1 MGNNSSSK
9 NTEMKYL
16 KNYASLKLSTI
27 IPQESTHYIIIMR
40 HGERQDC
47 DTKPPLIY
55 HIDDPEL
62 SAIGVRQALD
72 IGHQMRLNLLGI
84 EFSEINVFTSPFTRT
99 IQTGLNAA
107 NGFDIN
113 DNINKNI
120 YIIKDL
126 AENGYKDGFEKN
138 IDKGPIYYGRK
149 DNKYKKLYND
159 LILPYY
165 EGKKYKWNN
174 FDFESKLKEIEDE
187 KEIKDRYYTVI
198 ENLYN
203 YINNKNIQN
212 NGNSLNIITSH
223 QYSVSFMMEKII
235 SILNEKSENKI
246 NFDFKKQDY
255 FFCCTYCFK
264 ITKEKNLKYLGLITP
279 NILRNDHIIIK
290 DKNNKMLDPSKRNNR
305 FLVVMRHGERIDNL
319 PEIRKKQELPNY
331 DPELTFEGMQQ
342 AINIGTQLRNML
354 RYKFKIEIN
363 EINIFNSPS
372 ARVLQ
377 TGILA
382 AGALDYLD
390 KIEKVI
396 RIITDLNETSVQ
408 GGFENNKKE
417 SPIYYYKDKDKNWN
431 DLYNKYINSLIKDR
445 NYRYSKMDFSS
456 ILGKESFE
464 DAENMKKRAENVI
477 TNIKGYI
484 ESTYEQDCNTLS
496 IVATHQLN
504 VSMIVEFLIK
514 EINKERKEKNMDEI
528 NLTDQSFGY
537 CCSYIFKIDENN
549 EFSYIGMLNPN
560 IFDSFEYNLIYN

>member
-1 MGNNSSSK
+1 LINDSKSFIFQINNNDKLNIIEKLIFIVLFYDEKYFFNFIKLFSDFEFK
-9 NTEMKYL
+9 YFQNEEYL
-16 KNYASLKLSTI
+16 KNLMIIQKISKYFFNYNFMNCIYKDNLNIFSQIKDNLINILKLIKKNIQKFIFNTNI
-27 IPQESTHYIIIMR
+27 FFNLFNIKLFFYLLQNLYINEDFSLLNNI
-40 HGERQDC
+40 EP
-47 DTKPPLIY
+47 KK
-55 HIDDPEL
+55 
-62 SAIGVRQALD
+62 
-72 IGHQMRLNLLGI
+72 NLLRIFILFDDIFNNVKKEKFDMNNLI
-84 EFSEINVFTSPFTRT
+84 ELDTEHP
-99 IQTGLNAA
+99 
-107 NGFDIN
+107 
-113 DNINKNI
+113 
-120 YIIKDL
+120 IK
-126 AENGYKDGFEKN
+126 
-138 IDKGPIYYGRK
+138 
-149 DNKYKKLYND
+149 
-159 LILPYY
+159 
-165 EGKKYKWNN
+165 
-174 FDFESKLKEIEDE
+174 
-187 KEIKDRYYTVI
+187 
-198 ENLYN
+198 N
-203 YINNKNIQN
+203 YINDYYFIKYQNKKLFIDKFDYSSEKDYFEIFN
-212 NGNSLNIITSH
+212 N
-223 QYSVSFMMEKII
+223 
-235 SILNEKSENKI
+235 ENKI
-246 NFDFKKQDY
+246 NFDFNKQDY

-279 NILRNDHIIIK
+279 NILRNDHIIVK
-290 DKNNKMLDPSKRNNR
+290 DNNNKMLDPSKRNNR

-342 AINIGTQLRNML
+342 AINIGTQLRNLL
-354 RYKFKIEIN
+354 RYKFNIEIN

-372 ARVLQ
+372 ARTLQ

-390 KIEKVI
+390 KIEKII
-396 RIITDLNETSVQ
+396 RIITDLNETSVR

-456 ILGKESFE
+456 ILGKEPLE
-464 DAENMKKRAENVI
+464 DPEIMQKRAENVI

-514 EINKERKEKNMDEI
+514 EINKERKEKNMDVI

-549 EFSYIGMLNPN
+549 EFSYIGLLNPN
-560 IFDSFEYNLIYN
+560 VFDSFEYNLI